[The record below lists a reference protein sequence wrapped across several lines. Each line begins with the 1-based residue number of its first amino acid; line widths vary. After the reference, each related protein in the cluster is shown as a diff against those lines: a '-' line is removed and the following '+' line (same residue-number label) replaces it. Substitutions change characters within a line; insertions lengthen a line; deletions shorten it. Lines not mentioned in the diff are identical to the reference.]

1 MENVLTNDMGKWV
14 SINNIKSVK
23 MYRVYPFETIVEV
36 ECDVFIGT
44 QSNPTAK
51 GIRVN
56 LWAEQHSRPM
66 TLWCEL
72 LDATIPDCT
81 FAMVKVNDKWQADND
96 EQQLVLK
103 FHELCEFLKMQCE
116 VAKSYRHALIS
127 VS

>member
-1 MENVLTNDMGKWV
+1 MTNVLTNDMGKWV

-23 MYRVYPFETIVEV
+23 MYRVYPFETIVDV
-36 ECDVFIGT
+36 ECDVFIGV
-44 QSNPTAK
+44 QLNPMAK

-56 LWAEQHSRPM
+56 LWAQQYSRPM

-72 LDATIPDCT
+72 LDTAIPDCN
-81 FAMVKVNDKWQADND
+81 FAMVKVNNKWQANND

-116 VAKSYRHALIS
+116 VATSYRHALIS
-127 VS
+127 K